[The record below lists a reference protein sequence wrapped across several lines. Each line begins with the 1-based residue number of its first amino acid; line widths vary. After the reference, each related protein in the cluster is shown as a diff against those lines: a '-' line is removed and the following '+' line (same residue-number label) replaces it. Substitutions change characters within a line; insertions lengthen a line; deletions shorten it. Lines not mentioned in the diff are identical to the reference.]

1 MAKALKGIYNRRHP
15 ERTDYYRIIEGSFEE
30 FERTYPDQFEEKYG
44 YLRTEVM
51 KALYSFLDCGILI
64 LRTIPLP
71 FMRERIGPLPACM
84 QPTPL
89 WNSWRCSQVI
99 FHPLM
104 KVSYIITVSIA
115 AHIEVKS
122 VEKTGMIRVSRY
134 KRQKA
139 PAEQVPHGPA

>member
-1 MAKALKGIYNRRHP
+1 MAEALKGIYNRRHP

-30 FERTYPDQFEEKYG
+30 FQRSYPDQFEDKYG

-71 FMRERIGPLPACM
+71 FLKERTGPLPA
-84 QPTPL
+84 TIELTRL
-89 WNSWRCSQVI
+89 WNLWRCLQVI
-99 FHPLM
+99 FHLPT
-104 KVSYIITVSIA
+104 KVSYIITVSTA
-115 AHIEVKS
+115 AHTEGKRE
-122 VEKTGMIRVSRY
+122 EKTGMTRVSGY

-139 PAEQVPHGPA
+139 LAE